1 MREIRID
8 ESSLN
13 RNGKKGISKQMRD
26 VEVPREAMGFQ
37 VNEISE
43 DDEVAEEGVVSAPIE
58 EREPGELVKVRFDK
72 FVQLVA
78 THNFE
83 QVLKDHAEE
92 DIVMNSNL
100 LMDLASAHEDTD
112 DSKKQSM
119 MIGVGV
125 MIGLVVAL
133 VLFKLF

>member
-8 ESSLN
+8 EQSLN

-26 VEVPREAMGFQ
+26 VEVPSSDIGFQ
-37 VNEISE
+37 VSEIS
-43 DDEVAEEGVVSAPIE
+43 DDDAVEEGVINAPIE
-58 EREPGELVKVRFDK
+58 EREPGDLVRVRFDK

-83 QVLKDHAEE
+83 EVLKNHAEE

-100 LMDLASAHEDTD
+100 LMDLASAHEDVD

-119 MIGVGV
+119 MIGAGV
-125 MIGLVVAL
+125 LIGLAVAM
-133 VLFKLF
+133 VLIKLF

>member
-1 MREIRID
+1 
-8 ESSLN
+8 
-13 RNGKKGISKQMRD
+13 MRD
-26 VEVPREAMGFQ
+26 VEVPSGDIGFQ
-37 VNEISE
+37 VNEIE
-43 DDEVAEEGVVSAPIE
+43 HDDFDESVMGTPAE

-83 QVLKDHAEE
+83 EVLKNHAQE

-125 MIGLVVAL
+125 LIGLAVAVTL
-133 VLFKLF
+133 LKLF

>member
-8 ESSLN
+8 EQSLN

-26 VEVPREAMGFQ
+26 VEVPSSDIGFQ
-37 VNEISE
+37 VSEIS
-43 DDEVAEEGVVSAPIE
+43 DDDAVEEGVINAPIE
-58 EREPGELVKVRFDK
+58 EREPGDLVRVRFDK

-83 QVLKDHAEE
+83 EVLKNHAEE

-100 LMDLASAHEDTD
+100 LMDLASAHEDVD

-119 MIGVGV
+119 MIGAGIL
-125 MIGLVVAL
+125 IGLVVAM
-133 VLFKLF
+133 VLIKLF

>member
-8 ESSLN
+8 ENSLN
-13 RNGKKGISKQMRD
+13 RNGKKGVKQIRD
-26 VEVPREAMGFQ
+26 VEIPSGEMGFQ
-37 VNEISE
+37 VNEISS
-43 DDEVAEEGVVSAPIE
+43 DDMEEEIVSEPIE

-83 QVLKDHAEE
+83 EVLKNHAEE

-125 MIGLVVAL
+125 LIGLGVAL
-133 VLFKLF
+133 VMFKLF

>member
-8 ESSLN
+8 EQSLN
-13 RNGKKGISKQMRD
+13 RNGKKSLNKPMRD
-26 VEVPREAMGFQ
+26 VEVPSEEMGFQ
-37 VNEISE
+37 VNEIEHDDFE
-43 DDEVAEEGVVSAPIE
+43 DGVIDTPVE

-83 QVLKDHAEE
+83 EVLKNHADE

-125 MIGLVVAL
+125 LIGLAVAVVL
-133 VLFKLF
+133 LKLF

>member
-8 ESSLN
+8 ENSLN
-13 RNGKKGISKQMRD
+13 RNGKKGVKQIRD
-26 VEVPREAMGFQ
+26 VEIPSGDMGFQ
-37 VNEISE
+37 VNEISS
-43 DDEVAEEGVVSAPIE
+43 DDDMEEEIVSEPIE

-83 QVLKDHAEE
+83 EVLKNHAEE

-125 MIGLVVAL
+125 LIGLGVAL
-133 VLFKLF
+133 VLLKLF

>member
-8 ESSLN
+8 ENSLN
-13 RNGKKGISKQMRD
+13 RNGKKTGRQIRD
-26 VEVPREAMGFQ
+26 VEIPSGDMGFQ
-37 VNEISE
+37 VSEIT
-43 DDEVAEEGVVSAPIE
+43 DDDTIENGIISAPIE
-58 EREPGELVKVRFDK
+58 DREPGDLVKVRFDK

-83 QVLKDHAEE
+83 EVLKNHAEE

-125 MIGLVVAL
+125 LIGLVVAL
-133 VLFKLF
+133 VMFKLF

>member
-8 ESSLN
+8 ENSLN
-13 RNGKKGISKQMRD
+13 RNGKKGVKQIRD
-26 VEVPREAMGFQ
+26 VEIPSGEIGFQ
-37 VNEISE
+37 VNEISS
-43 DDEVAEEGVVSAPIE
+43 DDMEEEIVSEPIE

-83 QVLKDHAEE
+83 EVLKNHAEE

-125 MIGLVVAL
+125 LIGLGVAL
-133 VLFKLF
+133 VMFKLF

>member
-8 ESSLN
+8 ENSLN
-13 RNGKKGISKQMRD
+13 RNGKKTGRQIRD
-26 VEVPREAMGFQ
+26 VEVPSGDMGFQ
-37 VNEISE
+37 VSEITE
-43 DDEVAEEGVVSAPIE
+43 DDTIEEGIVSAPAE
-58 EREPGELVKVRFDK
+58 DREPGDLVKVRFDK

-83 QVLKDHAEE
+83 EVLKNHAEE

-125 MIGLVVAL
+125 LIGLVVAL
-133 VLFKLF
+133 IMFKLF